1 MLSKKE
7 LLEWMRN
14 GSKQSK
20 SPYEASEH
28 FEIEIEEVYKILRE
42 ES

>member
-1 MLSKKE
+1 MLSKEE

-20 SPYEASEH
+20 SPYDAAEH
-28 FEIEIEEVYKILRE
+28 FEIDIEEVYKILHE
-42 ES
+42 G